1 MNLAKAPSILRR
13 PRLQHIR
20 LHAAVSRP
28 RTSRSHITCRSYA
41 THQDPVTASSLL
53 SKTLDQ
59 KRRNAQREEYVGP
72 FQLGLISP
80 TPRGSENIKKWSEL
94 STAGKVVRT
103 TARTS
108 NFVVILVG
116 AGLSAV
122 LIYALTS
129 ELFSKNSPTV
139 LYGQACEKITSSAR
153 LAKFLQDPLV
163 FHNNPPSPV
172 RPRHRNHQVSSQ
184 LVVDASGREH
194 MLLHFYVEGRPPGSG
209 PSQVQ
214 PESYVDSVV
223 HWSKDIASSLSEMTI
238 DEFVEKV
245 KAHAESTLE
254 VAKQLFKYLSGDPIP
269 PSQPSQPVKQDVK
282 EEKEQSGWTSGLLGL
297 FSGLRGSTRSPSEA
311 RPGLPDGKIYTEGE
325 VHADL
330 VMVCFPLLLSSPYF
344 YES

>member
-94 STAGKVVRT
+94 STAGKGMSNGSCAPHCQLSCSHPVSQHPVVRT

-153 LAKFLQDPLV
+153 
-163 FHNNPPSPV
+163 V
-172 RPRHRNHQVSSQ
+172 R
-184 LVVDASGREH
+184 
-194 MLLHFYVEGRPPGSG
+194 
-209 PSQVQ
+209 
-214 PESYVDSVV
+214 
-223 HWSKDIASSLSEMTI
+223 
-238 DEFVEKV
+238 
-245 KAHAESTLE
+245 
-254 VAKQLFKYLSGDPIP
+254 LFN
-269 PSQPSQPVKQDVK
+269 
-282 EEKEQSGWTSGLLGL
+282 E
-297 FSGLRGSTRSPSEA
+297 
-311 RPGLPDGKIYTEGE
+311 
-325 VHADL
+325 
-330 VMVCFPLLLSSPYF
+330 
-344 YES
+344 